1 MDKTKIRELF
11 SLQRLQ
17 SFFMGRIYPIVV
29 ALLVTVGY
37 FTGLELYFHFLNM
50 ALAILAMLICDS
62 LRPIIIVVWTFVF
75 QISEEHTPST
85 NNVTGVA
92 SDYYFTE
99 WRVTALI
106 ISFVLVAA
114 ALVFFYVKNK
124 LITPDRL
131 RTLPHLVP
139 SLLLAVA
146 FCAGGAF
153 SSDWQW
159 GNFGFALVQCVMWFV
174 IFYLMLI
181 GLSKDNSRELV
192 DYLVYVG
199 SIVVL
204 MLTVQLLEIFITN
217 DLTKTLDEYGNL
229 IRAVIRYGW
238 GNTNTAAQSLTVTI
252 PLMFLGVMRTG
263 GKSRVYYL
271 IMATVA
277 TVASI
282 LNMSRTALVVGLPL
296 YVILLIVSFVKTSDK
311 RRYGI
316 EVISVIG
323 VIVLVLLL
331 SYREV
336 ALIIENYVI
345 RGTGDSGRFKIWD
358 YSILAFKENPIF
370 GKGFFGLTEFF
381 NKFFNA
387 WSNTE
392 FIPYMAHNTPVHMLG
407 CCGAYGFIV
416 YCAYRVCTAIPF
428 IKNHDII
435 KSMLGTA
442 LFSVILGSL
451 FENFLFYIMPMLSYS
466 VIYAVAYR
474 YIEDKQAEQ
483 IVGDDSRESND

>member
-1 MDKTKIRELF
+1 MDRNIIRKLF
-11 SLQRLQ
+11 SMRNMR

-29 ALLVTVGY
+29 AFLVTVGY
-37 FTGLELYFHFLNM
+37 FTGFELYLHFVNM

-75 QISEEHTPST
+75 QISLEHTPST
-85 NNVTGVA
+85 NNTTGVA

-106 ISFVLVAA
+106 ISFVIVAA
-114 ALVFFYVKNK
+114 ALVFFYIKNK
-124 LITPDRL
+124 LITLERL

-146 FCAGGAF
+146 FCIGGAF
-153 SSDWQW
+153 STDWRW
-159 GNFGFALVQCVMWFV
+159 GSFGFALVQCVMWFV
-174 IFYLMLI
+174 IFYLVLI
-181 GLSKDNSRELV
+181 GLSRDNSHELV

-199 SIVVL
+199 SIVVIL
-204 MLTVQLLEIFITN
+204 LTVQLLEIFFTN

-229 IRAVIRYGW
+229 NRGVVNYGW

-252 PLMFLGVMRTG
+252 PLMFLGVMRNG
-263 GKSRVYYL
+263 GKKRVYYL

-277 TVASI
+277 MVASI

-296 YVILLIVSFVKTSDK
+296 YVVLLVITFVKIRDK
-311 RRYGI
+311 RGYGVEI
-316 EVISVIG
+316 LAVLG
-323 VIVLVLLL
+323 VIALALLL

-336 ALIIENYVI
+336 AMIIENYVI
-345 RGTGDSGRFKIWD
+345 RGTGDSGRFKIWENAL
-358 YSILAFKENPIF
+358 LAFKENPIF
-370 GKGFFGLTEFF
+370 GKGFFGLSEFF
-381 NKFFNA
+381 GG

-392 FIPYMAHNTPVHMLG
+392 FIPYMAHNTPLHMLG

-416 YCAYRVCTAIPF
+416 YCLYRVCTAIPF
-428 IKNHDII
+428 IKRNDMV
-435 KSMLGTA
+435 KTMLGAA

-451 FENFLFYIMPMLSYS
+451 LENFVFYIMPMLSYS

-474 YIEDKQAEQ
+474 YIEDKKAEQ
-483 IVGDDSRESND
+483 IVGDDSPESND